1 MRISSSNII
10 EQSKNE
16 DENGNCFN
24 SSITISGKKTFLN
37 KNVLLS
43 IIKKK
48 KKTFFD
54 VRKFDLRVFKFVRKK
69 NVIFSFSHSL

>member
-1 MRISSSNII
+1 MRISFSNII
-10 EQSKNE
+10 EQSKKE

-37 KNVLLS
+37 KNDLLLS

-48 KKTFFD
+48 KKKTLF
-54 VRKFDLRVFKFVRKK
+54 
-69 NVIFSFSHSL
+69 

>member
-43 IIKKK
+43 IIKKRK
-48 KKTFFD
+48 KKKPFLT
-54 VRKFDLRVFKFVRKK
+54 
-69 NVIFSFSHSL
+69 